1 MDRSRRDMFIAIGVV
16 SSLAVG
22 ATVFM
27 LLVHGLRPDIGGV
40 PGLLFW
46 IGVTLLAGFV
56 PIKLSQGTVIAPISA
71 PILAALM
78 LGGPAAAAVVAFAG
92 AFDRRELKGE
102 VAWYG
107 TLYNHS
113 VLALSIIIAGVVFDG
128 ATSLIALFLGPLE
141 TSLINPAVV
150 DLALSLFC
158 LLLAGGVDY
167 SVNSYLTSMIVAIRG
182 NKPIRQVWSRDQ
194 SAIAIPEL
202 SLTPL
207 GWLMAVLFTQPTG
220 WLLTVVFLTPLLATR
235 VAYNRYAET
244 RQHFLET
251 ISTLANAVD
260 ARDTYTHG
268 HSNRVS
274 RIAAALARRMGLPEK
289 TIESIEWAGTLHDI
303 GKIGIRDNILL
314 KQSHLTEGERKL
326 MNEHPIIG
334 ANILSPS
341 AQLRDEAP
349 IVRAHHEWFN
359 GSGYPD
365 GLAGEDIPL
374 GARLMAVAD
383 AYEAMTAA
391 RPYRKVPLT
400 HEEAVA
406 QLVAY
411 AGTQFDPDVV
421 EVFLELPRSVVDP
434 EEGAEKDVLTMWS
447 RIPDNAPVME
457 GMSVTELMKLARPQF
472 DASPH
477 EQLDDFHQH
486 LGAPRRPEPKL
497 IGSSESHGHS
507 HAPHA

>member
-1 MDRSRRDMFIAIGVV
+1 MDRSRQDMFIAIAVV
-16 SSLAVG
+16 SALAIG
-22 ATVFM
+22 STTFM
-27 LLVHGLRPDIGGV
+27 LLVHGLRPELGGIV
-40 PGLLFW
+40 GLLFW
-46 IGVTLLAGFV
+46 IAVTSLAGFA
-56 PIKLSQGTVIAPISA
+56 PIKLSQGTNIAPTGA

-78 LGGPAAAAVVAFAG
+78 LGGPGAAALVAFFG
-92 AFDRRELKGE
+92 TFDKRELRGE

-107 TLYNHS
+107 TLFNHS
-113 VLALSIIIAGVVFDG
+113 AIALSVLLASIFLDGATIAISTFIGPLSTSLANPALIDLTLSLASLVIAGVVYNLSSDY
-128 ATSLIALFLGPLE
+128 
-141 TSLINPAVV
+141 
-150 DLALSLFC
+150 LA
-158 LLLAGGVDY
+158 
-167 SVNSYLTSMIVAIRG
+167 SMIIAIRA
-182 NKPIRQVWSRDQ
+182 NKPIRQVWGRDLREM
-194 SAIAIPEL
+194 ATTEL
-202 SLTPL
+202 SLVPL
-207 GWLMAVLFTQPTG
+207 GWLMAVIFMQPTG
-220 WLLTVVFLTPLLATR
+220 WLLTVVFLIPLLATR

-244 RQHFLET
+244 REHFLAT

-268 HSNRVS
+268 HSSRVS
-274 RIAAALARRMGLPEK
+274 RIAAALARRRGLSEK
-289 TIESIEWAGTLHDI
+289 AIESVEWAGTLHDI

-391 RPYRKVPLT
+391 RPYRKTPLT
-400 HEEAVA
+400 HEQATA

-411 AGTQFDPDVV
+411 AGTQFDPEVV
-421 EVFLELPRSVVDP
+421 ELFLELPRSVVDP

-447 RIPDNAPVME
+447 RIPDDAVVNE
-457 GMSVTELMKLARPQF
+457 GMTVVELLKLAKPEF
-472 DASPH
+472 VASPH
-477 EQLDDFHQH
+477 ESLDDFHQH
-486 LGAPRRPEPKL
+486 LGVSYVKPEPKL
-497 IGSSESHGHS
+497 IGSSEGHGHS
-507 HAPHA
+507 H